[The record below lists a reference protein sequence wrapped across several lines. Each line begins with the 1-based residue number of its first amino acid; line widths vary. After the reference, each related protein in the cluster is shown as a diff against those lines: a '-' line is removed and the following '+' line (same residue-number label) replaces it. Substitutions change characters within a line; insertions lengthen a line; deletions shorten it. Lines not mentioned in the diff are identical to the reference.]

1 MCPRVVHPN
10 LREGFLEARAY
21 QLEGVAESLQSS
33 TLLVYPTAGG
43 KTAVAVM
50 AIAETL
56 QKSEGAIVI
65 IAPTVGLV
73 DQHQRTISEWLT
85 SNFESVSLTGSTPS
99 RKRERVWKVSKIVV
113 TTPQIYRNDVL
124 SGLVAPSD
132 IGLLVLDEAHH
143 AVGNHAMAQSA
154 DLHIEN
160 GGERILAMT
169 ASPGFS
175 RDHVR
180 SICSRRSI
188 DRIQLRSSN
197 DPMVKGYLSDLDIIE
212 VRVDVPNELLEL
224 AAPIRGWQRS
234 IVDIERRLG
243 RYVHEGSIGY
253 AGLSSAMER
262 AQAAIRRGDGTGYA
276 SVSRI
281 ALAMTL
287 NHLINHLLSQGVAA
301 AREFLRRK
309 TVDSDSNKK
318 SSRDLLKDRRIRS
331 LIEKLD
337 SMGEVHSKIGSVRR
351 LVAERLRRNREGKII
366 IFATY
371 RDTVSAIHQALSD
384 ISGAN
389 PVRFVGQANRGES
402 GLSSGEQIE
411 TINSFREGRYNILVA
426 TSVGEEG
433 LDIPSADLVIFYEP
447 VGSETRTI
455 QRRGRTGRRKQG
467 DVVVLIAEGTRDEG
481 AVSASQRRELAM
493 KRSIH
498 SARRGLASGPID
510 YSLLDSFGVDM
521 GAEFVKAEFF
531 ISEEKR
537 RHAAVLLE
545 EEDPSRAV
553 DDNGEEPSSSPLADP
568 SSFRPRGQFGLEDF
582 KI

>member
-1 MCPRVVHPN
+1 MCPRVAHPN
-10 LREGFLEARAY
+10 LREGLLEARAY
-21 QLEGVAESLQSS
+21 QLEGVAESLHSS

-50 AIAETL
+50 AMAETL
-56 QKSEGAIVI
+56 HRDKGAIVI

-73 DQHQRTISEWLT
+73 DQHQRTISEWLV
-85 SNFESVSLTGSTPS
+85 SDFESVSLTGSTPPG
-99 RKRERVWKVSKIVV
+99 KREQVWKVSRIVV

-124 SGLVAPSD
+124 SGLIVPSD
-132 IGLLVLDEAHH
+132 ISLLIIDEAHH
-143 AVGNHAMAQSA
+143 AVGNHAMALSA
-154 DLHIEN
+154 DLHKEN

-180 SICSRRSI
+180 SICDRLSI
-188 DRIQLRSSN
+188 DRIHLRSSD
-197 DPMVKGYLSDLDIIE
+197 DPMMKEYLSDLDIVEI
-212 VRVDVPNELLEL
+212 RVDVPNELLEL
-224 AAPIRGWQRS
+224 ASPIRGWQRS
-234 IVDIERRLG
+234 IVDVERRLG
-243 RYVHEGSIGY
+243 RYVHEGAIGY

-309 TVDSDSNKK
+309 SVDSDSKKK

-337 SMGEVHSKIGSVRR
+337 DMQEVHTKIGSVRR
-351 LVAERLRRNREGKII
+351 LVAERLRRNRGGKII

-455 QRRGRTGRRKQG
+455 QRRGRTGRRRQG

-481 AVSASQRRELAM
+481 AVTASLRRELAM

-498 SARRGLASGPID
+498 SVRRGLNSGPID
-510 YSLLDSFGVDM
+510 YSLLDSFTVDLGV
-521 GAEFVKAEFF
+521 EFVKADFF
-531 ISEEKR
+531 ISEER
-537 RHAAVLLE
+537 SRHAANLSE
-545 EEDPSRAV
+545 EREPTTV
-553 DDNGEEPSSSPLADP
+553 IDDVEEKVSSLSDP

-582 KI
+582 KR

>member
-1 MCPRVVHPN
+1 MCPRVAHPN
-10 LREGFLEARAY
+10 LREGLLEARAY
-21 QLEGVAESLQSS
+21 QLEGVAESLHSS

-50 AIAETL
+50 AMAETL
-56 QKSEGAIVI
+56 HRDKGAIVI

-73 DQHQRTISEWLT
+73 DQHQRTISEWLV
-85 SNFESVSLTGSTPS
+85 SDFESVSLTGSTPP
-99 RKRERVWKVSKIVV
+99 RKREQIWKVSRIVV

-124 SGLVAPSD
+124 SGLIVPSD
-132 IGLLVLDEAHH
+132 ISLLIIDEAHH
-143 AVGNHAMAQSA
+143 AVGNHAMALSA
-154 DLHIEN
+154 DLHKEN

-180 SICSRRSI
+180 SICNRLSI
-188 DRIQLRSSN
+188 DRIHLRSSD
-197 DPMVKGYLSDLDIIE
+197 DPMMKEYLSDLDIVEI
-212 VRVDVPNELLEL
+212 RVDVPNELLEL
-224 AAPIRGWQRS
+224 ASPIRGWQRS
-234 IVDIERRLG
+234 IVDVERRLG
-243 RYVHEGSIGY
+243 RYVHGGAIGY

-309 TVDSDSNKK
+309 SVDSDSKKK

-337 SMGEVHSKIGSVRR
+337 DMQEVHTKIGSVRR
-351 LVAERLRRNREGKII
+351 LVAERLRRNRGGKII

-455 QRRGRTGRRKQG
+455 QRRGRTGRRRQG

-481 AVSASQRRELAM
+481 AVTASLRRELAM
-493 KRSIH
+493 KRSIR
-498 SARRGLASGPID
+498 SVRRGLTSGPID
-510 YSLLDSFGVDM
+510 YSLLDPFTVDLGV
-521 GAEFVKAEFF
+521 EFVKAEFF
-531 ISEEKR
+531 ISEER
-537 RHAAVLLE
+537 SRHAANLSE
-545 EEDPSRAV
+545 EREPTTV
-553 DDNGEEPSSSPLADP
+553 IDDVEEKVSSLSDP

-582 KI
+582 KR

>member
-1 MCPRVVHPN
+1 MCPRVAHPN
-10 LREGFLEARAY
+10 LRKGFLEARAY

-50 AIAETL
+50 AMAETL
-56 QKSEGAIVI
+56 HRDKGAIVI

-73 DQHQRTISEWLT
+73 DQHQRTISEWLV
-85 SNFESVSLTGSTPS
+85 SDFESVSLTGSTPPA
-99 RKRERVWKVSKIVV
+99 KREQIWKISRIVV

-124 SGLVAPSD
+124 SGLVVPSD
-132 IGLLVLDEAHH
+132 ISLLIIDEAHH
-143 AVGNHAMAQSA
+143 AVGNHAMALSA
-154 DLHIEN
+154 DLHMEN

-180 SICSRRSI
+180 SICNRLSI
-188 DRIQLRSSN
+188 DRIHLRSSD
-197 DPMVKGYLSDLDIIE
+197 DPMMKEYLSDLDIVEI
-212 VRVDVPNELLEL
+212 RVDVPNELLEL

-234 IVDIERRLG
+234 IVDVERRLG
-243 RYVHEGSIGY
+243 RYVHEGAIGY

-276 SVSRI
+276 SMSRI

-309 TVDSDSNKK
+309 SVDSDSKKK

-337 SMGEVHSKIGSVRR
+337 DMREVHSKIGSVRR
-351 LVAERLRRNREGKII
+351 LVAERLRRNRDGKII

-384 ISGAN
+384 ISGAH

-411 TINSFREGRYNILVA
+411 TINSFREGHYNILVA

-455 QRRGRTGRRKQG
+455 QRRGRTGRRRQG

-481 AVSASQRRELAM
+481 AVSASLRRELAM

-498 SARRGLASGPID
+498 SVRRLLTSGPID
-510 YSLLDSFGVDM
+510 YSLLDSFTVDLGV
-521 GAEFVKAEFF
+521 EFVKAEFF
-531 ISEEKR
+531 ISEER
-537 RHAAVLLE
+537 GRHAVNLSEERNPARVIDDVE
-545 EEDPSRAV
+545 EEV
-553 DDNGEEPSSSPLADP
+553 SSLSDP

-582 KI
+582 KR

>member
-1 MCPRVVHPN
+1 MCPRVAHPN
-10 LREGFLEARAY
+10 LREGLLEARAY
-21 QLEGVAESLQSS
+21 QLEGVAESLHSS

-50 AIAETL
+50 AMAETL
-56 QKSEGAIVI
+56 HRDKGAIVI

-73 DQHQRTISEWLT
+73 DQHQRTISEWLV
-85 SNFESVSLTGSTPS
+85 SDFESVSLTGSTPP
-99 RKRERVWKVSKIVV
+99 RKREQIWKVSRIVV

-124 SGLVAPSD
+124 SGLIVPSD
-132 IGLLVLDEAHH
+132 ISLLIIDEAHH
-143 AVGNHAMAQSA
+143 AVGNHAMALSA
-154 DLHIEN
+154 DLHKEN

-180 SICSRRSI
+180 SICNRLSI
-188 DRIQLRSSN
+188 DRIHLRSSD
-197 DPMVKGYLSDLDIIE
+197 DPMMKEYLSDLDIVEI
-212 VRVDVPNELLEL
+212 RVDVPNELLEL
-224 AAPIRGWQRS
+224 ASPIRGWQRS
-234 IVDIERRLG
+234 IVDVERRLG
-243 RYVHEGSIGY
+243 RYVHEGAIGY

-309 TVDSDSNKK
+309 SVDSDSKKK

-337 SMGEVHSKIGSVRR
+337 DMQEVHTKIGSVRR
-351 LVAERLRRNREGKII
+351 LVAERLRRNRGGKII

-455 QRRGRTGRRKQG
+455 QRRGRTGRRRQG

-481 AVSASQRRELAM
+481 AVTASLRRELAM

-498 SARRGLASGPID
+498 SVRRGLTSGPID
-510 YSLLDSFGVDM
+510 YSLLDSFTVDLGV
-521 GAEFVKAEFF
+521 EFVKADFF
-531 ISEEKR
+531 ISEER
-537 RHAAVLLE
+537 IRHAANLSE
-545 EEDPSRAV
+545 EREPTTV
-553 DDNGEEPSSSPLADP
+553 IDDVEERVSSLSDP

-582 KI
+582 KR

>member
-1 MCPRVVHPN
+1 MCPKVAHPN

-50 AIAETL
+50 AMAEIL
-56 QKSEGAIVI
+56 RKNNSRIVI

-73 DQHQRTISEWLT
+73 DQHQRTISEWLV
-85 SNFESVSLTGSTPS
+85 SDFKSVSLTGSTPS
-99 RKRERVWKVSKIVV
+99 KNRGKVWKASRIVV

-124 SGLVAPSD
+124 SGLILPSD
-132 IGLLVLDEAHH
+132 IRLLILDEAHH

-154 DLHIEN
+154 DLHREF
-160 GGERILAMT
+160 GGDRILAMT

-175 RDHVR
+175 KEHVR
-180 SICSRRSI
+180 SICKRLSI
-188 DRIQLRSSN
+188 DRIHLRSSS
-197 DPMVKGYLSDLDIIE
+197 DQMVKEYLPDLDVIE
-212 VRVDVPNELLEL
+212 IRVDVPDELLEL

-234 IVDIERRLG
+234 IVDVERRLG
-243 RYVHEGSIGY
+243 RYVHEGAIGY

-276 SVSRI
+276 SVSRL

-309 TVDSDSNKK
+309 SIDSDSKKK
-318 SSRDLLKDRRIRS
+318 SNRDLLKDRRIRS
-331 LIEKLD
+331 LIQKLD
-337 SMGEVHSKIGSVRR
+337 DLGEVHSKIGSVRR
-351 LVAERLRRNREGKII
+351 LVAERLRRNPDGKII

-371 RDTVSAIHQALSD
+371 RDTVSAIQQALSD
-384 ISGAN
+384 IGGAR
-389 PVRFVGQANRGES
+389 PVRFIGQANRGES

-411 TINSFREGRYNILVA
+411 TINSFREGQHNILVA

-455 QRRGRTGRRKQG
+455 QRRGRTGRRRQG

-481 AVSASQRRELAM
+481 AISASQRRELAM
-493 KRSIH
+493 KRSIQ
-498 SARRGLASGPID
+498 SMRRELTSGPID
-510 YSLLDSFGVDM
+510 YSLLDSFAVITGV
-521 GAEFVKAEFF
+521 ESLKPKFF
-531 ISEEKR
+531 IMEERK
-537 RHAAVLLE
+537 RHAANLSE
-545 EEDPSRAV
+545 EEEPTRVV
-553 DDNGEEPSSSPLADP
+553 DVMGQEDSTLLDP
-568 SSFRPRGQFGLEDF
+568 SSFRPKGQFGLEDF
-582 KI
+582 KS

>member
-1 MCPRVVHPN
+1 MH
-10 LREGFLEARAY
+10 
-21 QLEGVAESLQSS
+21 
-33 TLLVYPTAGG
+33 
-43 KTAVAVM
+43 
-50 AIAETL
+50 
-56 QKSEGAIVI
+56 EGA
-65 IAPTVGLV
+65 
-73 DQHQRTISEWLT
+73 
-85 SNFESVSLTGSTPS
+85 
-99 RKRERVWKVSKIVV
+99 
-113 TTPQIYRNDVL
+113 
-124 SGLVAPSD
+124 
-132 IGLLVLDEAHH
+132 
-143 AVGNHAMAQSA
+143 
-154 DLHIEN
+154 
-160 GGERILAMT
+160 
-169 ASPGFS
+169 
-175 RDHVR
+175 
-180 SICSRRSI
+180 
-188 DRIQLRSSN
+188 
-197 DPMVKGYLSDLDIIE
+197 
-212 VRVDVPNELLEL
+212 
-224 AAPIRGWQRS
+224 
-234 IVDIERRLG
+234 
-243 RYVHEGSIGY
+243 IGY

-309 TVDSDSNKK
+309 SVDSDSKKK

-337 SMGEVHSKIGSVRR
+337 DMQEVHTKIGSVRR
-351 LVAERLRRNREGKII
+351 LVAERLRRNRGGKII

-455 QRRGRTGRRKQG
+455 QRRGRTGRRRQG

-481 AVSASQRRELAM
+481 AVTASLRRELAM

-498 SARRGLASGPID
+498 SVRRGLTSPID
-510 YSLLDSFGVDM
+510 YSLLDSFTVDLGV
-521 GAEFVKAEFF
+521 EFVKADFF
-531 ISEEKR
+531 ISEERSK
-537 RHAAVLLE
+537 HAANLSE
-545 EEDPSRAV
+545 EREPTTV
-553 DDNGEEPSSSPLADP
+553 IDDVEEKVSSLSDP

-582 KI
+582 KR

>member
-1 MCPRVVHPN
+1 MCPSVVHPN
-10 LREGFLEARAY
+10 LKEGVLEARAY
-21 QLEGVAESLQSS
+21 QLEGVAESSQSS

-50 AIAETL
+50 AMAETL
-56 QKSEGAIVI
+56 HRHTGAIVI

-73 DQHQRTISEWLT
+73 DQHQKTISEWLVSDFT
-85 SNFESVSLTGSTPS
+85 SVSLTGSTPPK
-99 RKRERVWKVSKIVV
+99 KRENVWKTSRIVV

-124 SGLVAPSD
+124 SGLIVPSD
-132 IGLLVLDEAHH
+132 ISLLIIDEAHH
-143 AVGNHAMAQSA
+143 AVGNHAMALSA
-154 DLHIEN
+154 DLHIAK

-175 RDHVR
+175 RDHIR
-180 SICSRRSI
+180 SICNRLSI
-188 DRIQLRSSN
+188 DRIHLRSSD
-197 DPMVKGYLSDLDIIE
+197 DPMMKEYLSDLDIVEI
-212 VRVDVPNELLEL
+212 RVEIPKELLEL

-234 IVDIERRLG
+234 IVDVERRLG
-243 RYVHEGSIGY
+243 RYVHEGAIGY

-262 AQAAIRRGDGTGYA
+262 AQSAIRRGDGTGYA

-309 TVDSDSNKK
+309 SADLDLKKK

-331 LIEKLD
+331 LIQKLEH
-337 SMGEVHSKIGSVRR
+337 MREVHSKIGSVRR
-351 LVAERLRRNREGKII
+351 LVAERLRRNNDGKII

-411 TINSFREGRYNILVA
+411 TINSFREGRYNVLVA

-455 QRRGRTGRRKQG
+455 QRRGRTGRRRQG

-481 AVSASQRRELAM
+481 AVSASLRRELAM

-498 SARRGLASGPID
+498 SVRRGLTSGPID
-510 YSLLDSFGVDM
+510 YSLLDSFNVSRDG
-521 GAEFVKAEFF
+521 EFTKADSF
-531 ISEEKR
+531 ISEER
-537 RHAAVLLE
+537 SRHAAHLSEERNSVTFIE
-545 EEDPSRAV
+545 DEEDSV
-553 DDNGEEPSSSPLADP
+553 LSLSDP

-582 KI
+582 KK

>member
-1 MCPRVVHPN
+1 MCPRVAHPN
-10 LREGFLEARAY
+10 LREGLLEARAY
-21 QLEGVAESLQSS
+21 QLEGVAESLHSS

-50 AIAETL
+50 AMAETL
-56 QKSEGAIVI
+56 HRDKGAIVI

-73 DQHQRTISEWLT
+73 DQHQRTISEWLV
-85 SNFESVSLTGSTPS
+85 SDFESVSLTGSTPP
-99 RKRERVWKVSKIVV
+99 RKREQIWKVSRIVV

-124 SGLVAPSD
+124 SGLIVPSD
-132 IGLLVLDEAHH
+132 ISLLIIDEAHH
-143 AVGNHAMAQSA
+143 AVGNHAMALSA
-154 DLHIEN
+154 DLHKEN

-180 SICSRRSI
+180 SICNRLSI
-188 DRIQLRSSN
+188 DRIHLRSSD
-197 DPMVKGYLSDLDIIE
+197 DPMMKEYLSDLDIVEI
-212 VRVDVPNELLEL
+212 RVDVPNELLEL
-224 AAPIRGWQRS
+224 ASPIRGWQRS
-234 IVDIERRLG
+234 IVDVERRLG
-243 RYVHEGSIGY
+243 RYVHEGAIGY

-309 TVDSDSNKK
+309 SVDSDSKKK

-337 SMGEVHSKIGSVRR
+337 DMQEVHTKIGSVRR
-351 LVAERLRRNREGKII
+351 LVAERLRRNRGGKII

-455 QRRGRTGRRKQG
+455 QRRGRTGRRRQG

-481 AVSASQRRELAM
+481 AVTASLRRELAM

-498 SARRGLASGPID
+498 SVRRGLNSGPID
-510 YSLLDSFGVDM
+510 YSLLDSFTVDLGV
-521 GAEFVKAEFF
+521 EFVKADFF
-531 ISEEKR
+531 ISEER
-537 RHAAVLLE
+537 SRHAANLSE
-545 EEDPSRAV
+545 EREPTTV
-553 DDNGEEPSSSPLADP
+553 IDDVEEKVSSLSDP

-582 KI
+582 KR

>member
-1 MCPRVVHPN
+1 MCPKVAHPN
-10 LREGFLEARAY
+10 LKEGFLEARAY

-56 QKSEGAIVI
+56 RNNNSMIVI

-73 DQHQRTISEWLT
+73 DQHQRTISEWLV
-85 SNFESVSLTGSTPS
+85 SDFKSVSLTGSTPS
-99 RKRERVWKVSKIVV
+99 RKREKVWKASRIVV

-124 SGLVAPSD
+124 SRLVLPSE
-132 IGLLVLDEAHH
+132 ISLLVLDEAHH

-154 DLHIEN
+154 DLHREN
-160 GGERILAMT
+160 GGDRILAMT

-175 RDHVR
+175 KDHLNSLCKR
-180 SICSRRSI
+180 LSI
-188 DRIQLRSSN
+188 DRIHLRSSS
-197 DPMVKGYLSDLDIIE
+197 DPMVKEYLSDLDVVEI
-212 VRVDVPNELLEL
+212 RVDVPDELLEL

-234 IVDIERRLG
+234 IVDVERRLG
-243 RYVHEGSIGY
+243 RYVHEGAIGY

-276 SVSRI
+276 SVSRL

-309 TVDSDSNKK
+309 SVDSDSKKK
-318 SSRDLLKDRRIRS
+318 STRDLLKDRRIRS
-331 LIEKLD
+331 LIQKLD
-337 SMGEVHSKIGSVRR
+337 DLGEVHSKIGFVRR
-351 LVAERLRRNREGKII
+351 LVAERLRRNADGKII

-371 RDTVSAIHQALSD
+371 RDTVSAIQQALSD

-389 PVRFVGQANRGES
+389 PVRFIGQANRGES

-455 QRRGRTGRRKQG
+455 QRRGRTGRRRQG

-481 AVSASQRRELAM
+481 AISASQRRELAM
-493 KRSIH
+493 KRSIQ
-498 SARRGLASGPID
+498 SMRRKLTSGPID
-510 YSLLDSFGVDM
+510 YSLLDFFAVYKGVESLT
-521 GAEFVKAEFF
+521 AKFF
-531 ISEEKR
+531 ITEERKRHAANLSEEKEPTR
-537 RHAAVLLE
+537 VVDVMRQ
-545 EEDPSRAV
+545 ED
-553 DDNGEEPSSSPLADP
+553 SSLSDP

-582 KI
+582 KN